1 MESVLG
7 VDLPVAAERFPGLF
21 VYRADGG
28 CRARVEHEQRRL
40 VLLDQGA
47 GGLRVGRVGDNR
59 DERRT
64 QSSVHV
70 RQCVGG
76 ARNADDLVTL
86 VDQRG
91 GDRRSEAAAR
101 SGDHRRGL

>member
-1 MESVLG
+1 MG
-7 VDLPVAAERFPGLF
+7 VDLPVAAERFPRLF
-21 VYRADGG
+21 LYWADGG

-70 RQCVGG
+70 RQVVGG
-76 ARNADDLVTL
+76 ARNTDDLVTL
-86 VDQRG
+86 VDQCG
-91 GDRRSEAAAR
+91 GDRRSEAAAG

>member
-1 MESVLG
+1 
-7 VDLPVAAERFPGLF
+7 
-21 VYRADGG
+21 
-28 CRARVEHEQRRL
+28 
-40 VLLDQGA
+40 
-47 GGLRVGRVGDNR
+47 
-59 DERRT
+59 
-64 QSSVHV
+64 VHV

-76 ARNADDLVTL
+76 ARNADELVTL